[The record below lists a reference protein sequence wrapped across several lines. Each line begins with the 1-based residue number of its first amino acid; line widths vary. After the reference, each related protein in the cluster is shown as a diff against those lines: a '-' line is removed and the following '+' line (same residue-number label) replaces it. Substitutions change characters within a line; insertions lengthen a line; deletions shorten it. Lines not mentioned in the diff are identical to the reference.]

1 MGLWSCMDTAVHPH
15 GSRRVAGVEACRFF
29 TTSGV
34 LFCATGT
41 ECRLDPHLLR
51 CPSARLG
58 TCGDHSHVDHDFTHP
73 AEFPAS
79 YSDRWVALRTVSGL
93 GQFCFLFKLNP
104 LAFESSMMKWQW
116 QQRLIAMR
124 ALTLLLAFSWSAFSA
139 DLTLQ
144 SRAPSGKAILVKE
157 SWSPSRTAII
167 VCDMWDLHTCK
178 NAVTREGEMAPRMN
192 QVLTKARQNGI
203 LIIHAP
209 SSCMVAY
216 EGTPAR
222 ERAKSAP
229 TAARLPD
236 KIGEWCK
243 QIPSEER
250 AIYPLDQSDG
260 GNDDEPEK
268 HAAWVKELEAQN
280 RNPKGPWLKQIN
292 VLTIDQTQDA
302 ISDSGVEIWNL
313 LESKN
318 IDNVILMGVHTNMC
332 VAGRPF
338 GLRQM
343 AKNGKH
349 VVLMRDMTDTMY
361 NPACWPFVSHT
372 HGTELFIQHVE
383 KHICPTITSDQFIS
397 GKPFT
402 FSDAT
407 TGKKRLQVLLL
418 GDSTTEA
425 SIPKKIAPDEPQF
438 EDTLRTLL
446 AAQPTLPFCDVY
458 NEGQSGEYIRRLL
471 DTRYDKAV
479 KRKPQADYIF
489 IRYGLNDM
497 ARIKDWKTQFPKDF
511 RELLA
516 RLRQDHP
523 KAMLIPMTVIPYA
536 LDNLHEDINA
546 VIKQIAKEEQLTLFD
561 IAPRYLAELKKG
573 PDMLNYRRFP
583 LSKIPENL
591 RAFATPYI
599 NPGTDPQVI
608 VMDNRLDGIFGH
620 LPSWTGDRHPNLA
633 GYNVIADETAKWLG
647 EVIHSQTK

>member
-1 MGLWSCMDTAVHPH
+1 
-15 GSRRVAGVEACRFF
+15 
-29 TTSGV
+29 
-34 LFCATGT
+34 
-41 ECRLDPHLLR
+41 
-51 CPSARLG
+51 
-58 TCGDHSHVDHDFTHP
+58 
-73 AEFPAS
+73 
-79 YSDRWVALRTVSGL
+79 
-93 GQFCFLFKLNP
+93 
-104 LAFESSMMKWQW
+104 MMKWQW
-116 QQRLIAMR
+116 QRRFILMR
-124 ALTLLLAFSWSAFSA
+124 ALTLLLAFSWSAFSS
-139 DLTLQ
+139 DLMLQ

-157 SWSPSRTAII
+157 SWLPARTAII

-192 QVLTKARQNGI
+192 KVLTKARQDGI

-209 SSCMVAY
+209 SSCMAAY

-222 ERAKSAP
+222 ERAKTAP

-250 AIYPLDQSDG
+250 AIYPLDQADG

-268 HAAWVKELEAQN
+268 HAAWVKELEDLG
-280 RNPKGPWLKQIN
+280 RNPKGPWLKEID

-313 LESKN
+313 LESRN

-361 NPACWPFVSHT
+361 NPACWPFVSHKR
-372 HGTELFIQHVE
+372 GTELFIQHVE
-383 KHICPTITSDQFIS
+383 KHLCPTITSDQFIG

-407 TGKKRLQVLLL
+407 AKNRLQILLL

-425 SIPKKIAPDEPQF
+425 KIPRASAPEAPQF
-438 EDTLRTLL
+438 EDMLRILL

-497 ARIKDWKTQFPKDF
+497 ARLKDWKTEFPKDF
-511 RELLA
+511 RELLT

-523 KAMLIPMTVIPYA
+523 NAMLIHMTVIPYA

-599 NPGTDPQVI
+599 HPGANPEVI
-608 VMDNRLDGIFGH
+608 VLDNQLDGIFGH
-620 LPSWTGDRHPNLA
+620 LPGWSGDRHPNLA

-647 EVIHSQTK
+647 GVIRSQGK